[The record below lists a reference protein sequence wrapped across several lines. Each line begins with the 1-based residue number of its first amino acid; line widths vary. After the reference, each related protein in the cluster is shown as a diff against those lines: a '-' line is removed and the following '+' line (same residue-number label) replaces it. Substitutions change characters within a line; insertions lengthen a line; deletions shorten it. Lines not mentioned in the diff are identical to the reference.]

1 MTRLFREGRTET
13 VRPCTIESSQ
23 WVKAM
28 HDESV
33 SVSFIRPYQKCRH
46 SLTLGMIFAF
56 FPVCVGVCALR
67 NERSRPI
74 VSRCYV
80 KLARSINE
88 AIKMPCVVKASIVI
102 CSACTL
108 SPNTWKWIRPSWR
121 RCSANRGACRPLR
134 LRTAK
139 PPNLICPRIRTAFR
153 PVEVSVQLPT
163 TVTVSL
169 TSSPARILSFSTF
182 RPKSPRPRRYLVF
195 SDLVPHE
202 IADCFALL
210 VTFAG
215 FQPFC
220 QSNWPSFGRHEEFVW
235 ILKSMQ
241 MQTPAGCLADNS
253 QGLARTRKL
262 RWMWTV
268 SMFEITSDNEVKRRA
283 ILSRWQV
290 AVWVARLLSGQ
301 QEDWNEPRPQRRRAK
316 LLF

>member
-1 MTRLFREGRTET
+1 MRTSSILWSYSFITFCNLVCCRFFQDAGKFNLTYEASMTRLFREGRTET

-33 SVSFIRPYQKCRH
+33 SVSFVRPYQNCRH
-46 SLTLGMIFAF
+46 SLTRGMIFAF

-67 NERSRPI
+67 NENSRPI

-80 KLARSINE
+80 KLVRSINE
-88 AIKMPCVVKASIVI
+88 AIKMPCVVKASIVT

-121 RCSANRGACRPLR
+121 KCSANRGACRPLR

-139 PPNLICPRIRTAFR
+139 PPNLICPRILTAFR

-169 TSSPARILSFSTF
+169 TSSPARISSFSTF
-182 RPKSPRPRRYLVF
+182 RPKSPRPRRYVVF

-202 IADCFALL
+202 IADCFACH
-210 VTFAG
+210 
-215 FQPFC
+215 FC
-220 QSNWPSFGRHEEFVW
+220 RIP
-235 ILKSMQ
+235 
-241 MQTPAGCLADNS
+241 
-253 QGLARTRKL
+253 
-262 RWMWTV
+262 TV
-268 SMFEITSDNEVKRRA
+268 SPVKLAELWPTWRVCLDFKINA
-283 ILSRWQV
+283 NATPRW
-290 AVWVARLLSGQ
+290 LSGRQ
-301 QEDWNEPRPQRRRAK
+301 LPGCCENKKTPMDVNY
-316 LLF
+316 